1 MRLFMQ
7 EWHWAVVVHVVH
19 SSEYLAA
26 AYSCPATP
34 TGSAVYTEQVDCAAV
49 NPPPLFPPFGAVM
62 SSVSLICSSGSCESS
77 SKRAAWSGRHAGA

>member
-49 NPPPLFPPFGAVM
+49 DTPPPPSPPFRCSHVI
-62 SSVSLICSSGSCESS
+62 SVFDLQFW
-77 SKRAAWSGRHAGA
+77 KL